1 MASNSSRARLS
12 LRERQRPALS
22 RSPSRSGFPAA
33 SSRTAARRPERKGTK
48 SRKFPQE
55 ADYCRFYELLDR
67 MRCAP
72 SAQKKYSTM
81 NFMARS
87 STRLA
92 VPLFALVISALPVHA
107 DELQDIDRLLKQGQT
122 AQALERVNQYL
133 SQKPKDAKGRFIKGL
148 VLVEQN
154 KAAEAIEVFTAL
166 SRDYPE
172 LPEPYNNLAVLYA
185 AQGQYEKA
193 RQQLEM
199 SIRTHPSYATA
210 YENLGDVYTKLA
222 SQAYDKALQF
232 DSSNSAAKNKLSLI
246 RDLISSNRLPR
257 SSSTPS
263 GTSTEPT
270 PPSAARTA
278 PAKSTETKLAAGQA
292 KSGAT
297 KPAEKPA
304 RAQDGNTEAVLQT
317 VLAWANAWSKQNV
330 ESYLAFYAQD
340 VKPPKGE
347 ARSEWEGSRRQR
359 ISGPKKIEVAVESP
373 KVTLRDQNSAVV
385 SFRQTYRSDNLNI
398 KSSKTLVMVRSEGRW
413 LIQQER
419 AGG

>member
-1 MASNSSRARLS
+1 
-12 LRERQRPALS
+12 
-22 RSPSRSGFPAA
+22 
-33 SSRTAARRPERKGTK
+33 
-48 SRKFPQE
+48 
-55 ADYCRFYELLDR
+55 
-67 MRCAP
+67 
-72 SAQKKYSTM
+72 M

-87 STRLA
+87 FRQLA
-92 VPLFALVISALPVHA
+92 VPLFALVISALPVRA
-107 DELQDIDRLLKQGQT
+107 DELQDIDRLLKQGQH

-148 VLVEQN
+148 ILVEQN

-246 RDLISSNRLPR
+246 HDLISSRPAR
-257 SSSTPS
+257 SASAAS
-263 GTSTEPT
+263 GTPTEPAPT
-270 PPSAARTA
+270 PSAARTA
-278 PAKSTETKLAAGQA
+278 PAKSAETKLAAAKA
-292 KSGAT
+292 KSVAT

-304 RAQDGNTEAVLQT
+304 RAQGGGEEVLQT
-317 VLAWANAWSKQNV
+317 VLAWAGAWSKQNV
-330 ESYLAFYAQD
+330 ENYLAFYAQD
-340 VKPPKGE
+340 FKTPKGE
-347 ARSEWEGSRRQR
+347 ARSEWEAARRQR
-359 ISGPKKIEVAVESP
+359 ISSPQKIEVVVESP
-373 KVTLRDQNSAVV
+373 KVTLKDQNNAVV
-385 SFRQTYRSDNLNI
+385 SFRQAYRSDNLNI
-398 KSSKTLVMVRSEGRW
+398 RSSKTLVMVRNEGRW

>member
-1 MASNSSRARLS
+1 MN
-12 LRERQRPALS
+12 
-22 RSPSRSGFPAA
+22 FI
-33 SSRTAARRPERKGTK
+33 
-48 SRKFPQE
+48 
-55 ADYCRFYELLDR
+55 
-67 MRCAP
+67 AP
-72 SAQKKYSTM
+72 SPA
-81 NFMARS
+81 
-87 STRLA
+87 RLA
-92 VPLFALVISALPVHA
+92 VLLFALGFSASPLRA
-107 DELQDIDRLLKQGQT
+107 DELQDINGLVKQGQH
-122 AQALERVNQYL
+122 AKALEQINQYL

-148 VLVEQN
+148 ILAEQN
-154 KAAEAIEVFTAL
+154 KVAEAIEVFTAL

-246 RDLISSNRLPR
+246 RELISSNRLPR
-257 SSSTPS
+257 ASSAAS

-270 PPSAARTA
+270 PPSTAGTAA
-278 PAKSTETKLAAGQA
+278 AKSTEVKPTAVQA
-292 KSGAT
+292 KSKAP

-304 RAQDGNTEAVLQT
+304 RAKDGATEVVLQT
-317 VLAWANAWSKQNV
+317 VLAWANAWSRQNV
-330 ESYLAFYAQD
+330 ETYLAFYAQD
-340 VKPPKGE
+340 FATPKGE
-347 ARSEWEGSRRQR
+347 ARSDWEASRRQR

-373 KVTLRDQNSAVV
+373 KVTLKDQDHAVV
-385 SFRQTYRSDNLNI
+385 SFRQMYRSDNLNI
-398 KSSKTLVMVRSEGRW
+398 KSRKTLTMVRNEGRW
-413 LIQQER
+413 VIQQEQ

>member
-33 SSRTAARRPERKGTK
+33 SSRTAARLPERKGTK
-48 SRKFPQE
+48 SRRFPQE

-92 VPLFALVISALPVHA
+92 VPLFALVISALPVRA

-148 VLVEQN
+148 ILVEQN

-246 RDLISSNRLPR
+246 RDLMSSNRLPR
-257 SSSTPS
+257 ASTA
-263 GTSTEPT
+263 
-270 PPSAARTA
+270 PSATPVESAQPPA
-278 PAKSTETKLAAGQA
+278 AKSVPTKSADQTKPAVAQA
-292 KSGAT
+292 KSAAK
-297 KPAEKPA
+297 KPDEPA
-304 RAQDGNTEAVLQT
+304 PAQEGGGGEVLQT
-317 VLAWANAWSKQNV
+317 VLAWAGAWSKQNV
-330 ESYLAFYAQD
+330 ETYLAFYAQD
-340 VKPPKGE
+340 FKTPKGE
-347 ARSEWEGSRRQR
+347 GRSEWEAARRQR
-359 ISGPKKIEVAVESP
+359 ISSPKKIEVAIESP
-373 KVTLRDQNSAVV
+373 KVTLKDQNNAQV

-398 KSSKTLVMVRSEGRW
+398 KSSKTLVMVRSDGRW

>member
-1 MASNSSRARLS
+1 
-12 LRERQRPALS
+12 
-22 RSPSRSGFPAA
+22 
-33 SSRTAARRPERKGTK
+33 
-48 SRKFPQE
+48 
-55 ADYCRFYELLDR
+55 
-67 MRCAP
+67 
-72 SAQKKYSTM
+72 M
-81 NFMARS
+81 NFMARP

-92 VPLFALVISALPVHA
+92 VPLFALVISALPVSA
-107 DELQDIDRLLKQGQT
+107 DDLQDIDRLLKQGQP
-122 AQALERVNQYL
+122 AQALERVDQYL

-148 VLVEQN
+148 ILVEQN
-154 KAAEAIEVFTAL
+154 KAAEAIEVFAAL

-232 DSSNSAAKNKLSLI
+232 DSSNSTAKNKLSLI
-246 RDLISSNRLPR
+246 RDLISSGPARG
-257 SSSTPS
+257 SSAASGAST
-263 GTSTEPT
+263 GPT
-270 PPSAARTA
+270 PAPPAARPA
-278 PAKSTETKLAAGQA
+278 PAKSAGTKLAAGQE
-292 KSGAT
+292 KSVST

-304 RAQDGNTEAVLQT
+304 RAQGGGEEVLQT
-317 VLAWANAWSKQNV
+317 VLAWAGAWSKQNV

-340 VKPPKGE
+340 FKTPKGE
-347 ARSEWEGSRRQR
+347 ARAEWEAARRQR
-359 ISGPKKIEVAVESP
+359 ISSPKKIEVAVESP
-373 KVTLRDQNSAVV
+373 KVTLKDQNNAVV
-385 SFRQTYRSDNLNI
+385 SFRQAYRSDNLNI
-398 KSSKTLVMVRSEGRW
+398 RSSKTLVMVRNEGRW

>member
-1 MASNSSRARLS
+1 MALNSRRARLS
-12 LRERQRPALS
+12 WCERQTPACHDRGADRHFRGGVES
-22 RSPSRSGFPAA
+22 
-33 SSRTAARRPERKGTK
+33 TAVRLPERKGTK
-48 SRKFPQE
+48 SRRFPQE

-92 VPLFALVISALPVHA
+92 VPLFALVISALPVRA

-154 KAAEAIEVFTAL
+154 KVAEAIEVFTAL
-166 SRDYPE
+166 SRDYPQ

-222 SQAYDKALQF
+222 SQAYDRALQ
-232 DSSNSAAKNKLSLI
+232 
-246 RDLISSNRLPR
+246 
-257 SSSTPS
+257 
-263 GTSTEPT
+263 
-270 PPSAARTA
+270 
-278 PAKSTETKLAAGQA
+278 
-292 KSGAT
+292 
-297 KPAEKPA
+297 
-304 RAQDGNTEAVLQT
+304 
-317 VLAWANAWSKQNV
+317 
-330 ESYLAFYAQD
+330 
-340 VKPPKGE
+340 
-347 ARSEWEGSRRQR
+347 
-359 ISGPKKIEVAVESP
+359 
-373 KVTLRDQNSAVV
+373 
-385 SFRQTYRSDNLNI
+385 
-398 KSSKTLVMVRSEGRW
+398 
-413 LIQQER
+413 
-419 AGG
+419 